1 MESLSDIKNDKLL
14 HISFNQDHS
23 CFSIGS
29 EQGFRIYDLNPF
41 KTIFERSNKY
51 IYYYLIQNLIKV

>member
-29 EQGFRIYDLNPF
+29 EQGFRIYELNPF
-41 KTIFERSNKY
+41 KTIFERSNKF
-51 IYYYLIQNLIKV
+51 I